1 MSNLPG
7 DCKYT
12 KSHEWAKTEDDGT
25 VLVGITEHAQDALGE
40 LVYVELPELDASVEA
55 GESVAVVESVKAA
68 SDIYSPIGGKIIAIN
83 EDLEAAPE
91 LVNEEPH
98 TKGWLF
104 RLEPSNLA
112 DVDGMLSAD
121 EYQAQLD
128 AEDN

>member
-12 KSHEWAKTEDDGT
+12 KSHEWAKAEDDGT
-25 VLVGITEHAQDALGE
+25 VLIGITEHAQDALGE
-40 LVYVELPELDASVEA
+40 LVYVELPELEMSVES

-68 SDIYSPIGGKIIAIN
+68 SDIYSPIAGEVIAIN
-83 EDLEAAPE
+83 EELEAAPE

-98 TKGWLF
+98 EKGWLF
-104 RLEPSNLA
+104 RLKPASLA
-112 DVDGMLSAD
+112 DLDTLMSAD

-128 AEDN
+128 ADED